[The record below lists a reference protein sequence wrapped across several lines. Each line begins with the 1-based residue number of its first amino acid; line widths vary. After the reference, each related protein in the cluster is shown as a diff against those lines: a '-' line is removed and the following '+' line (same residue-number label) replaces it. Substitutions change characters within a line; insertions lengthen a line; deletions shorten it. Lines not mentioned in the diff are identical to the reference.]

1 MSPTQKAKVKE
12 QLKAQKKIQPTG
24 NGVESPEFIE
34 RAYNRELQKL
44 VKKLEALTVR
54 ALKGKIDATFK
65 VEDAKDPV
73 LETLRGLQR
82 RFTFTAL
89 ATQAASD
96 MVNATDKYNRAAFV
110 ADVKKA
116 IGVNVNKIL
125 SDKGLQKLLD
135 DRIVENVKLIKSIPK
150 EYFTRVRVAIT
161 QGRRKG
167 DLDFSIK
174 KDVDKL
180 LKEVGKIGEI
190 TENRAKLIARDQVSK
205 TNSALNEFRQ
215 QDIGVTHYTWRTS
228 GDERVREEHKAN
240 NGKKFA
246 WKSPP
251 SKTGHPGHDV
261 QCRCIPDPDYSFLK
275 AL

>member
-24 NGVESPEFIE
+24 SGVESPEFIE

-44 VKKLEALTVR
+44 VKKLETLTVR
-54 ALKGKIDATFK
+54 ALTGKIDATFK

-135 DRIVENVKLIKSIPK
+135 DRIVENVKLIKSIPQQ
-150 EYFTRVRVAIT
+150 YFTRVRVAIT
-161 QGRRKG
+161 QGRKK
-167 DLDFSIK
+167 DDTAFSIK
-174 KDVDKL
+174 KD
-180 LKEVGKIGEI
+180 LKEIGQI

-246 WKSPP
+246 WASPP